1 MIKYRAYKIKR
12 AVLKK
17 EQNDTLKKFDQKAE
31 YSTCQR
37 GGWGRHMNE
46 AVPSLYKTDSFMPI
60 VLALK
65 VNGYKAP
72 ESVITCSQNKAMDN
86 GL

>member
-1 MIKYRAYKIKR
+1 MSQLSKILMIKYRAYKIKR

-37 GGWGRHMNE
+37 GG
-46 AVPSLYKTDSFMPI
+46 
-60 VLALK
+60 
-65 VNGYKAP
+65 
-72 ESVITCSQNKAMDN
+72 
-86 GL
+86 